1 MPRPAAPPRPAA
13 AGAIRV
19 GASIVAACLLASCS
33 LWRGNRGT
41 PDNEPTLKTLAGRQ
55 VAVEKDQRVVVNE
68 AQAIDAYRK
77 FLDVAPKAP
86 QRAEAMRRIGDLEM

>member
-1 MPRPAAPPRPAA
+1 M
-13 AGAIRV
+13 
-19 GASIVAACLLASCS
+19 AACLLASCS